1 MKIIATNKKAYF
13 DYEVLDTLECGIV
26 LRGDEVKS
34 LRAGHV
40 NMTGSF
46 AVIHDGELTLLNLNI
61 SPYSHAYQKDL
72 EATRT
77 RVLLVHKRELMR
89 LVGEISK
96 KGLTLVPL
104 KLYFNNRA
112 KVKLELGL
120 CRHKK
125 AASKKQEIKERDIAR
140 ETSRELR
147 DKYSK

>member
-1 MKIIATNKKAYF
+1 MKIITTNKKAFF
-13 DYEVLDTLECGIV
+13 DYEVLDTIECGIV

-46 AVIHDGELTLLNLNI
+46 AIIHDGELNLLNLSI
-61 SPYSHAYQKDL
+61 SPYSHAYEKNEA

-77 RVLLVHKRELMR
+77 RILLVHKRELMK
-89 LVGEISK
+89 LVGEMSK

-104 KLYFNNRA
+104 KLYFNDRA

-140 ETSRELR
+140 ETRRELR
-147 DKYSK
+147 EKY